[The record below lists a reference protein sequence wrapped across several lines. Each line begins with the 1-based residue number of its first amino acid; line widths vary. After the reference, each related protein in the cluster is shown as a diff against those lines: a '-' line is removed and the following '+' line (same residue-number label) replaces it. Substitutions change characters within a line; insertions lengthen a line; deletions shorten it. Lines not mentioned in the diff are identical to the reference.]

1 MHFGLCLSEDAHK
14 SSAGDDSLM
23 RFLII
28 TSSRYDI
35 KSASSPAWP
44 IIFFSSSSHA
54 HSKSGLV
61 FVTFVTVKIV
71 TILPVI
77 DNSCGHSKIHHK
89 NLNRQN
95 HYYRHLVRIQ
105 FFRLKNFRD
114 TVNMN
119 IIDLKSV
126 LKMASNDHRWPQ
138 STVHHRPLPTKWS
151 LNI

>member
-1 MHFGLCLSEDAHK
+1 MILIRTEYFWSNYSTYYSILLRKWFCWEMHFGLCLSEDAHK

-105 FFRLKNFRD
+105 FFDSKISRYYWHDK
-114 TVNMN
+114 
-119 IIDLKSV
+119 
-126 LKMASNDHRWPQ
+126 RWF
-138 STVHHRPLPTKWS
+138 
-151 LNI
+151 

>member
-1 MHFGLCLSEDAHK
+1 MILIRTEYFWSNYSTYYSILLRKWFCWEMHFGLCLSEDAHK

-28 TSSRYDI
+28 TSSDI
-35 KSASSPAWP
+35 KNASSPAWP

-105 FFRLKNFRD
+105 FFDSKISRYC
-114 TVNMN
+114 
-119 IIDLKSV
+119 
-126 LKMASNDHRWPQ
+126 
-138 STVHHRPLPTKWS
+138 
-151 LNI
+151 

>member
-1 MHFGLCLSEDAHK
+1 MILIRTEYFWSNYSTYYSILLRKWFCWEMHFGLCLSEDAHK

-28 TSSRYDI
+28 TSSDI
-35 KSASSPAWP
+35 KNASSPAWP

-105 FFRLKNFRD
+105 FFDSKISRYYWHDK
-114 TVNMN
+114 
-119 IIDLKSV
+119 
-126 LKMASNDHRWPQ
+126 RWF
-138 STVHHRPLPTKWS
+138 
-151 LNI
+151 